1 MMFIGISLPSYAFDF
16 QNQDTTTT
24 KSDTSKY
31 VPSAF
36 PKYKPIYP
44 LGDPLFRRPLRSPF
58 YFNSPNFLKRTISL
72 DTGKNFTF
80 SERIGGSLYRPPTFV
95 SFSEALAKRIEE
107 GNRDFFREKAKALDG
122 ESAVSNRRQLIP
134 PIALNPF
141 FDRLF
146 GGDQILINTNG
157 SVQLDFGGRF
167 QRVDNPSIPIRQQR
181 NGTFEFDQ
189 NIQMSLQG
197 TIGSKLRMNATF
209 DNNNSFDFENELK
222 VEFSGLE
229 SDIIKSM
236 EIGNVSMPIA
246 NSLIAGGQNLF
257 GFKTQLQ
264 FGRLFVTTLAAS
276 QRGTSESIE
285 VEGGVQRNEFQI
297 RASDYDENRHFFLSQ
312 YFRDNYENWN
322 RSIPAIISGLQ
333 ISRLEVYVFNRTS
346 NTQTLRNFV
355 AFMDLG
361 EGNTFQTGNAFV
373 GTGQGNTPT
382 SNGANSL
389 FSNLQGDPNLRQADQ
404 VSTILENQHS
414 LEKGQD
420 FERVTGARKLDP
432 SEYTFNKELGFVS
445 LNRQLQ
451 SDEVLAVSYEYNL
464 NGRNF
469 KVGEL
474 SEDYQNRTEDEVIF
488 MKMLRPSKINTRVPT
503 WDLMMKNIYNLN
515 AAGIDRQ
522 SFQARVIYRDDDT
535 GIDNPSLHEGENTKD
550 IPLIELMGLDR
561 LNQNGDPQK
570 DGNFDYVEGITINPD
585 RGYII
590 FPFLEPFGSQLE
602 KQFLPS
608 EQFLK
613 EKYVFDTLYAT
624 TKADAQLVSRLDK
637 FFINGSL
644 QSGSSSEINLNAFQV
659 AEGSVVVTAG
669 GTPLTEGQDYNVNY
683 STGSVTILNPSIL
696 NSGKKIRVTY
706 EKADLFNFQARNLLG
721 TRLDYVLN
729 ERTNFGLT
737 FMHLNERP
745 QLTRVS
751 IGNEPVSNTMWGLD
765 VNYSDD
771 SRLLTKLV
779 DALPF
784 IDTKAPSNLSFS
796 AEFAQLIPG
805 TSNRVNGE
813 STSYIDDFEGTVTP
827 FSLGNVQSWRLGA
840 TPKTDDNRFD
850 LSNQTPDRLGA
861 NYRRAKIAWYTVDN
875 VFYRSTGRSRP
886 ENILPEDLEN
896 HYVRSIGQN
905 EVIKRDAQQIIVN
918 EPTLDIA
925 YYPAE
930 PGMYNYNPNLNT
942 DGSLPEPEKNFGAI
956 TRAIT
961 NEVDFDKT
969 NIEYV
974 EVWVMDPFVNLTN
987 GNPGNPRGLIDD
999 GINPPKAN
1007 TTGGRL
1013 IFNLGSMSEDVMRD
1027 ERHAFEQGLPTDGST
1042 DADAVVTNEWGRVTR
1057 QPYLNPAFDNSTD
1070 ARANQDVGLDGVKS
1084 SDEQVF
1090 FANYLNS
1097 LNLSPEARQRILED
1111 PSGDN
1116 FRYYLGDEYDA
1127 ADAKILERYKRFNGM
1142 EGNSPVSSGNALFTP
1157 SNSNL
1162 PDNEDLNRDNT
1173 LADLEEYYEYGI
1185 DIKPG
1190 AFQVGRNNIV
1200 DKVSNNVNGD
1210 NVDWYLFRIPIRK
1223 PDRVQGNINGFKSIR
1238 YLRTYLT
1245 EFTEPIVLRMVN
1257 FRLIGSQWRTFQES
1271 LFEKGL
1277 NEIPEPS
1284 DPNFTVS
1291 VVGIEENSQGGDGR
1305 PPYTLPPG
1313 IIRDRDNTSAVER
1326 RRNEQSLQLSVE
1338 GLRDKDARAVF
1349 KNVSQDMVNYGR
1361 IKMFLH
1367 ADSPDEIA
1375 PGEVTAFLRLGTDFT
1390 ENYYEIEVPLRMT
1403 LDGEISARE
1412 IWPEENEIDVAFSSL
1427 YEVKS
1432 NRNSTNSNLSLPY
1445 TEQVGRYNITVVG
1458 RPELSTVQTL
1468 MIGMRN
1474 PGSSDGDPKTF
1485 FLWANELRVTD
1496 FDSKSGFAANMR
1508 LDAQL
1513 ADLGNISASLRHSSI
1528 GFGAISDKIS
1538 DRNREKTTQ
1547 YDISTRLNLH
1557 KFFPE
1562 ELGLEIPAFFSF
1574 EHSRAV
1580 PQFDPLDPDLPLESV
1595 LDAFDSEQERDN
1607 YFNKVID
1614 ISNRRSM
1621 NFSNVRKRNTNP
1633 DKPTLP
1639 WSIENFSFTYAYNEV
1654 TRSNINTAE
1663 YDYRNTRGA
1672 VTYSYQPKEMNIQPF
1687 KNVKFLDSKW
1697 LKIIKD
1703 INFNPIPNSIAIS
1716 ANLNRSF
1723 LKTQLRN
1730 SDLGIEGIDPYFE
1743 KSFTMDRAYAVN
1755 WNLADRLTLDY
1766 TARANAII
1774 DEPEGAIDTEV
1785 KRDSVA
1791 NNLKRFG
1798 RIKNYT
1804 HTIASTYTLPF
1815 DKIPLTEWLSS
1826 DVTYSTVFNWQ
1837 AGAIGQRD
1845 TLGNYADNTRSIALS
1860 GKVDLVNLYD
1870 NIGVLKKINSPQRS
1884 RSRVRPQNTPDAA
1897 DTVKQ
1902 KKSLDQIPF
1911 AKAFLR
1917 TLMSVRNITFNYDRT
1932 EGTVLPGF
1940 MPDVFLFG
1948 LDRDFSN
1955 PGLGFILGSQDA
1967 GIRNRLAG
1975 NGQYAPS
1982 QFLTNPFRQDRT
1994 TVFSYTALVEPF
2006 NEFRI
2011 TLTGRKSFTDN
2022 YQEIFRSDP
2031 GTGNFIS
2038 INPNRSGTYEVSF
2051 NMLKTAFKDDDSNN
2065 VSPLFENFEAF
2076 RSQVKTRLD
2085 GLNEAGT
2092 YDENSQEV
2100 VIPAFIAAY
2109 TGKTPEEVN
2118 TSPFPKFPIPG
2129 WSIRYDGLSK
2139 IEALSEVFTS
2149 ISLNHSY
2156 SSKYNVSNFVNSPLY
2171 TIGLTID
2178 NSVTDAGLANQ
2189 FNENGSLVPIYL
2201 TQQIVLSESLAPFI
2215 GVNVKTKSNW
2225 DIGFN
2230 YDRIR
2235 NIGLNLSNIQVTE
2248 ATNNELSVNVGFAK
2262 TGVKIPFRING
2273 RKESLPNE
2281 LIFNMVL
2288 AISDRKTVQRR
2299 IGEAPIVTDGLRIFR
2314 LSPTLDYKINDALQL
2329 TLYFDKNVNEPR
2341 VSTSF
2346 LNARTSFGGRIRFNL
2361 SQ

>member
-1 MMFIGISLPSYAFDF
+1 MMLLSISMPSYAYYF
-16 QNQDTTTT
+16 QSQDTTQA
-24 KSDTSKY
+24 KADTSKY
-31 VPSAF
+31 VRSAF
-36 PKYKPIYP
+36 PIYKPIYP
-44 LGDPLFRRPLRSPF
+44 LGDPLFRKRLSSPL
-58 YFNSPNFLKRTISL
+58 YFNNLSFLKSTISL
-72 DTGKNFTF
+72 DTAKNYTF
-80 SERIGGSLYRPPTFV
+80 SEKIGSSFYRPPTFV
-95 SFSEALAKRIEE
+95 PFSEAISKRIQL

-146 GGDQILINTNG
+146 GGDQILITTNG
-157 SVQLDFGGRF
+157 SVQLDFGGRI
-167 QRVDNPSIPIRQQR
+167 QRVDNPAIPIRQQR

-229 SDIIKSM
+229 SDIIKSL
-236 EIGNVSMPIA
+236 EVGNVSMPIA

-264 FGRLFVTTLAAS
+264 FGRLFVTALAAS
-276 QRGTSESIE
+276 QRGTSESVE

-297 RASDYDENRHFFLSQ
+297 RGSDYDENRHFFLSQ
-312 YFRDNYENWN
+312 FFRDNYENWN

-333 ISRLEVYVFNRTS
+333 ISRLEVYVLNRTN

-355 AFMDLG
+355 GFMDLG
-361 EGNTFQTGNAFV
+361 EGNTFQNGNAFI
-373 GTGQGNTPT
+373 GNGQANAPT

-389 FSNLQGDPNLRQADQ
+389 FSNLQANADLRQADQ
-404 VSTILENQHS
+404 VSSILENQHA
-414 LEKGQD
+414 LEKGLD

-432 SEYTFNKELGFVS
+432 SEYSFNKELGFVS
-445 LNRQLQ
+445 LNRQLLN
-451 SDEVLAVSYEYNL
+451 DEVLAVSFEYNL
-464 NGRNF
+464 NGQNF

-474 SEDYQNRTEDEVIF
+474 SEDYQSVSEDEVIF
-488 MKMLRPSKINTRVPT
+488 LKLLRPSKINTQVPT

-515 AAGIDRQ
+515 AAGIDKQ
-522 SFQARVIYRDDDT
+522 SFQLRVIYRDDDT

-550 IPLIELMGLDR
+550 IPLIEIMGLDR

-585 RGYII
+585 RGYMI
-590 FPFLEPFGSQLE
+590 FPFLEPFGSRLE
-602 KQFLPS
+602 DQFLPT

-613 EKYVFDTLYAT
+613 EKYVFDTLYGT

-637 FFINGSL
+637 FFIQGSL
-644 QSGSSSEINLNAFQV
+644 QSGSSSEITLNAFQV
-659 AEGSVVVTAG
+659 SEGSVVVTAG
-669 GTPLTEGQDYNVNY
+669 GTPLAEGTDYNVNY
-683 STGSVTILNPSIL
+683 STGTVTILNPSIL

-721 TRLDYVLN
+721 TRLDYVYDDK
-729 ERTNFGLT
+729 TNFGLT

-745 QLTRVS
+745 QLTRVA

-765 VNYSDD
+765 ANYSND
-771 SRLLTKLV
+771 SRLLTKMV

-784 IDTKAPSNLSFS
+784 IDTKAPSNVSFS

-805 TSNRVNGE
+805 TSNKVNGE

-827 FSLGNVQSWRLGA
+827 FSLSSFQSWRLGA
-840 TPKTDDNRFD
+840 TPRTDDNRFD
-850 LSNQTPDRLGA
+850 LSNQTIDRLGA
-861 NYRRAKIAWYTVDN
+861 NFRRAKIAWYTIDN

-886 ENILPEDLEN
+886 ENILPQDLEN
-896 HYVRSIGQN
+896 HYVRSIGQQ
-905 EVIKRDAQQIIVN
+905 EVIRRDNQQIIVN
-918 EPTLDIA
+918 EPSLDIA
-925 YYPAE
+925 YFPSE
-930 PGMYNYNPNLNT
+930 PGMYNYNPGLT
-942 DGSLPEPEKNFGAI
+942 TEGFLPEPEKNYGAI

-969 NIEYV
+969 NIEYL
-974 EVWVMDPFVNLTN
+974 EFWVMDPFINTTN
-987 GNPGNPRGLIDD
+987 GTPNNPRGFIDD

-1007 TTGGRL
+1007 TTGGKML
-1013 IFNLGSMSEDVMRD
+1013 LNLGSISEDVMRD
-1027 ERHAFEQGLPTDGST
+1027 ERHAFEQGLPADGST
-1042 DADAVVTNEWGRVTR
+1042 NSDAVIANEWGRVTR
-1057 QPYLNPAFDNSTD
+1057 QPYLNPAFDNSEA
-1070 ARANQDVGLDGVKS
+1070 ARANQDIGLDGIS
-1084 SDEQVF
+1084 SIDEQTF
-1090 FANYLNS
+1090 FADYLNA
-1097 LNLSPEARQRILED
+1097 LNLSPAARQSLTED
-1111 PSGDN
+1111 PSKDN
-1116 FRYYLGDEYDA
+1116 FQYYLGAEFDA

-1142 EGNSPVSSGNALFTP
+1142 EGNSPVSTGNALFTP
-1157 SNSNL
+1157 ANSNL

-1173 LADLEEYYEYGI
+1173 LADLEEYYEYEI
-1185 DIKPG
+1185 DVRPS

-1245 EFTEPIVLRMVN
+1245 EFSEPIVLRMVN
-1257 FRLIGSQWRTFQES
+1257 FRLVGSQWRTFQES

-1313 IIRDRDNTSAVER
+1313 IVRDRDNTSAVER

-1367 ADSPDEIA
+1367 ADSPDENA
-1375 PGEVTAFLRLGTDFT
+1375 PGEVSAFLRLGTDFT
-1390 ENYYEIEVPLRMT
+1390 ENYYEIEVPLTMT
-1403 LDGEISARE
+1403 LDGQISARE
-1412 IWPEENEIDVAFSSL
+1412 IWPEENEIDVAFNSL
-1427 YEVKS
+1427 YQVKA
-1432 NRNSTNSNLSLPY
+1432 NRNRSNSNLSLPY

-1474 PGSSDGDPKTF
+1474 PGSPDRESKTF

-1496 FDSKSGFAANMR
+1496 FDSKSGFAANAR

-1528 GFGAISDKIS
+1528 GFGTISDKIS
-1538 DRNREKTTQ
+1538 DRSRERATQ
-1547 YDISTRLNLH
+1547 YDISTRLNLQ

-1562 ELGLEIPAFFSF
+1562 DWGLELPAFFSF

-1580 PQFDPLDPDLPLESV
+1580 PQFDPLDPDLPLEDV
-1595 LDAFDSEQERDN
+1595 LESFETEEERDS
-1607 YFNKVID
+1607 YFDKVVD
-1614 ISNRRSM
+1614 VSNRRSM
-1621 NFSNVRKRNTNP
+1621 NFSNIRKRKTNP
-1633 DKPTLP
+1633 DRPTLP
-1639 WSIENFSFTYAYNEV
+1639 WSIENFSFTYAFNEI

-1663 YDYRNTRGA
+1663 YDFRNYRSA
-1672 VTYSYQPKEMNIQPF
+1672 VTYAYQPKSMNIQPF

-1703 INFNPIPNSIAIS
+1703 INFNPVPTSISVS

-1743 KSFTMDRAYAVN
+1743 KSYTMDRSYALN
-1755 WNLADRLTLDY
+1755 WDLTERLSLDY
-1766 TARANAII
+1766 RADANAII
-1774 DEPEGAIDTEV
+1774 DEPEGAIDTEA
-1785 KRDSVA
+1785 KRDSIRT
-1791 NNLKRFG
+1791 NLRNFG

-1804 HTIASTYTLPF
+1804 HTIGTSFQLPF
-1815 DKIPLTEWLSS
+1815 DKIPITEWISS
-1826 DVTYSTVFNWQ
+1826 DITYTTTFNWQ

-1845 TLGNYADNTRSIALS
+1845 TLGNYADNNRSIALS
-1860 GKVDLVNLYD
+1860 GKLDLVKVYD
-1870 NIGVLKKINSPQRS
+1870 NIGLLKRINSPQRS
-1884 RSRVRPQNTPDAA
+1884 RSRSRSQNNSAA
-1897 DTVKQ
+1897 NDTVP
-1902 KKSLDQIPF
+1902 KKKTLDQIPF
-1911 AKAFLR
+1911 TKGLLR
-1917 TLMSVRNITFNYDRT
+1917 ALMSVRNITFNYDRT

-1948 LDRDFSN
+1948 LDRNFSN
-1955 PGLGFILGSQDA
+1955 PGLGFILGAQDA

-1975 NGQYAPS
+1975 SGNYAPS
-1982 QFLTNPFRQDRT
+1982 QFLTNPFRQNQT
-1994 TVFSYTALVEPF
+1994 TTFSYTALIEPF
-2006 NEFRI
+2006 DDFRVN
-2011 TLTGRKSFTDN
+2011 LTGRKAFTQN
-2022 YQEIFRSDP
+2022 YQEIFRNDPDSD
-2031 GTGNFIS
+2031 TFIS
-2038 INPNRSGTYEVSF
+2038 INPNRSGTYDISF
-2051 NMLKTAFKDDDSNN
+2051 NMIKTAFKNDDSNN
-2065 VSPLFENFEAF
+2065 VSPLFQNFEAF

-2092 YDENSQEV
+2092 YEENSQEV

-2109 TGKTPEEVN
+2109 SGQSPEDVN
-2118 TSPFPKFPIPG
+2118 TNPFPKFPIPS
-2129 WSIRYDGLSK
+2129 WSLRYGGLSK
-2139 IEALSEVFTS
+2139 IDALSEVFTTIN
-2149 ISLNHSY
+2149 ISHAY
-2156 SSKYNVSNFVNSPLY
+2156 SSSYNVSNFVNSPLY
-2171 TIGLTID
+2171 TLGLTFD
-2178 NSVTDAGLANQ
+2178 NSLTDVGLANQ
-2189 FNENGSLVPIYL
+2189 FNENGSLVPVYL
-2201 TQQIVLSESLAPFI
+2201 AQQVVLSETMAPFI
-2215 GVNVKTKSNW
+2215 GVQVRTKSNW
-2225 DIGFN
+2225 DIGFDYN
-2230 YDRIR
+2230 RRRD
-2235 NIGLNLSNIQVTE
+2235 IGLNLSNIQVTE
-2248 ATNNELSVNVGFAK
+2248 SSANEISLNIGFAK
-2262 TGVKIPFRING
+2262 TGVKIPFRIKG

-2281 LIFNMVL
+2281 LRFNMVL
-2288 AISDRKTVQRR
+2288 TIDDRKTVQRR
-2299 IGEAPIVTDGLRIFR
+2299 IGEAPIVTDGLKIFR
-2314 LSPTLDYKINDALQL
+2314 LSPTLDYNISEALQL
-2329 TLYFDKNVNEPR
+2329 TLYFDRNVNEPR